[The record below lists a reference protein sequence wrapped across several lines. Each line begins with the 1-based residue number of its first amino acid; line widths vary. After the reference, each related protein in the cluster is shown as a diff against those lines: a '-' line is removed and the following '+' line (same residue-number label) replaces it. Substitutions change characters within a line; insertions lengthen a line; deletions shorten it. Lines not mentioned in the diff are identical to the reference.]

1 MAKSLILL
9 AYAREQEAGYG
20 VGQTNASEGGTRKFG
35 LDGRIRITPDLSI
48 TGSAWNED
56 YLGSAAQRSAGRA
69 LAEYRT
75 HGLDLRAGLT
85 IASDRLDDG
94 RSASSTVVQ
103 LGATKRLLDNK
114 LELDAQ
120 TELPV
125 AGKNESIDFPARHK
139 FSARYAVTDNVLVG
153 GYEIANG
160 DVINARTARIGFD
173 LKPWTGGRLVA
184 SANQQSTNEYGP
196 RSFAAYGLSQS
207 LPVSTKL
214 TVDPELSTA
223 TRRWAALILRVL
235 NPRHPVASGGFIGT
249 DGALSEDFTAIT
261 AGATYRGERWSL
273 AGRAEYRDGEMSNR
287 YGLTLSGLRQI
298 GRPRIR
304 WRADLVQGFAR
315 ERVADR
321 RPRHRPELGQ
331 SPR

>member
-1 MAKSLILL
+1 MDLRFTPNASTEVRAEFAGSNSSARGTASNGASGTATAWLIEAEHHGKKLDLL

-35 LDGRIRITPDLSI
+35 FDGRIRITPDLSI

-139 FSARYAVTDNVLVG
+139 FSARYAVTDNVTLVG
-153 GYEIANG
+153 GYEIADG

-173 LKPWTGGRLVA
+173 LKPWIGGRLVA

-214 TVDPELSTA
+214 TVDLNS
-223 TRRWAALILRVL
+223 RRQQ
-235 NPRHPVASGGFIGT
+235 
-249 DGALSEDFTAIT
+249 D
-261 AGATYRGERWSL
+261 
-273 AGRAEYRDGEMSNR
+273 AGRR
-287 YGLTLSGLRQI
+287 
-298 GRPRIR
+298 
-304 WRADLVQGFAR
+304 
-315 ERVADR
+315 
-321 RPRHRPELGQ
+321 
-331 SPR
+331 